1 MSARRERVRTQ
12 GLGPLSTP
20 PSSSRA
26 PPPPPP
32 LSLPLHPSTATTSYY
47 RDAHGLIFVVD
58 AADPARWEEA
68 RAALEGAVSHPDLA
82 GAPLLVVAHKA
93 DAVGGTAATA
103 ADDVA
108 TALGPAAAD
117 GPPSGPGG
125 LVVAGAARPV
135 GGGAALGHALAW
147 LVARGRR
154 GRRADALRARPAPT

>member
-1 MSARRERVRTQ
+1 MERLRARARAREREREREWRN
-12 GLGPLSTP
+12 PA
-20 PSSSRA
+20 PSRSISC
-26 PPPPPP
+26 PP
-32 LSLPLHPSTATTSYY
+32 LSLSASLSYY

-68 RAALEGAVSHPDLA
+68 RAALEAAVAHPDLA
-82 GAPLLVVAHKA
+82 GAPLLVVAHTA
-93 DAVGGTAATA
+93 DALPSSATA

-108 TALGPAAAD
+108 TALGAAAAD
-117 GPPSGPGG
+117 GPPGGPGG
-125 LVVAGAARPV
+125 LVVSGAARPA